1 MIQKGISRHNSLAFY
16 VENESEKKRGKRR
29 MVLDY
34 RTLNKNCEFD
44 SYKIPDK
51 NNLISFIENRK
62 IFSKFDCKSG
72 FWQIK
77 MHPDSIS
84 WTSFSVPQGKYEW
97 LVMPFGYKNAPQVFQ
112 LRIDGIFRKYSKFA
126 LYTLTMY

>member
-1 MIQKGISRHNSLAFY
+1 
-16 VENESEKKRGKRR
+16 

-51 NNLISFIENRK
+51 NNLISLIENRK

-72 FWQIK
+72 FWQSKCIQTLYRGQPLVYHK
-77 MHPDSIS
+77 KN
-84 WTSFSVPQGKYEW
+84 TSN
-97 LVMPFGYKNAPQVFQ
+97 L
-112 LRIDGIFRKYSKFA
+112 
-126 LYTLTMY
+126 